1 MLTGIGDRWQRRV
14 GTKRFWREKKRSILA
29 RPSLRCT
36 ETTQCRGQIG
46 SWGTSLVVQWLWHF
60 LSMCKVWV
68 CSLVRELGVPHAL
81 WPKNWNMK
89 QKQYCNGFTKDF
101 RFVHVF
107 YIFFIWTISNGFTK
121 DFRNGPYKKNIK
133 NMNKSEVGYLNLKL
147 NEEVRDKNSNLGGMA
162 K

>member
-1 MLTGIGDRWQRRV
+1 
-14 GTKRFWREKKRSILA
+14 
-29 RPSLRCT
+29 
-36 ETTQCRGQIG
+36 
-46 SWGTSLVVQWLWHF
+46 
-60 LSMCKVWV
+60 MCKVWV

-101 RFVHVF
+101 R
-107 YIFFIWTISNGFTK
+107 
-121 DFRNGPYKKNIK
+121 NGPYKKNLK

-162 K
+162 E